1 MAMGAVGDRRE
12 ASSTGEALPP
22 LAASRTGC
30 AWYRSLPADLRISV
44 LADLHGLKVKPQLAD
59 DAALPFLLQNEQ
71 PDGATSCSGG
81 HSSF

>member
-1 MAMGAVGDRRE
+1 M
-12 ASSTGEALPP
+12 
-22 LAASRTGC
+22 
-30 AWYRSLPADLRISV
+30 SLPLCLHCLQAV

-81 HSSF
+81 HSSS

>member
-12 ASSTGEALPP
+12 ASSRGEALPP

-30 AWYRSLPADLRISV
+30 AWYRSLPAGLPV

-81 HSSF
+81 HSSS